1 MGWML
6 GDRNKWLGLG
16 YLKNYHEIVD
26 RLDVTIEK
34 NAKWKCFV
42 IINDLSKELQQISVN
57 LEYNES
63 NGKANNKIYTD
74 IDEECPTVHQ

>member
-1 MGWML
+1 MC
-6 GDRNKWLGLG
+6 K
-16 YLKNYHEIVD
+16 I
-26 RLDVTIEK
+26 II
-34 NAKWKCFV
+34 

-74 IDEECPTVHQ
+74 IDEECPTVHQQTQDNKGMWGGINEL

>member
-1 MGWML
+1 MC
-6 GDRNKWLGLG
+6 K
-16 YLKNYHEIVD
+16 I
-26 RLDVTIEK
+26 IIII
-34 NAKWKCFV
+34 

-74 IDEECPTVHQ
+74 IDEECPTVHQQTQDSQGMWGGINEL